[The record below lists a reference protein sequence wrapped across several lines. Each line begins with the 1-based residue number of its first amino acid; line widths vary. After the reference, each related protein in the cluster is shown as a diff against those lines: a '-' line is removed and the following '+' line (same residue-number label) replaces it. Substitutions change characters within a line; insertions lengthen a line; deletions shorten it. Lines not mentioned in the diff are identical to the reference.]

1 MIILKNLEWSNC
13 FSYGKGNK
21 LTLDKDPIVQLVGKN
36 GHGKSSIGLILEEVC
51 YNKNSKGIKRSDV
64 LNRHIDSTKYSIK
77 LEFDK
82 DGDIYTIDTTRGSSQ
97 TIKFTKNG
105 DDISSHTATST
116 LKTIEEVIGLEG
128 ASFAQLIY
136 QSSAS
141 SLEFLTATDTNRKKF
156 LINLLNL
163 EGYTK
168 AHDIFKGLVK
178 DLSTSV
184 TAISAKIETVNSWI
198 DTNKKIDLVEKPLQ
212 ELPELFFLNTTE
224 EANQISILNENIRTI
239 EATNKR
245 INQNNEYK
253 ILLDKVPLEEIKSD
267 IPKVK
272 DISKESIEY
281 VEVQRSVRD
290 ARSFITK
297 MGKLSDTCPTCSQAV
312 DNSKSKELIKEQE
325 DIIKTASEREVEL
338 LALIES
344 AEKDK
349 KWVERVNK
357 YKTDYE
363 NYSALIDPTMTE
375 SLLDKAEIS
384 TKIIELQKVI
394 KSAEQEAER
403 QQEEIA
409 EITAKNNKALAHNA
423 KIDVISTQLT
433 EYQLSLQDYSS
444 QLVVLTDRLNI
455 LQILQKTFGTNGLV
469 AYKIECMVKD
479 LQNLT
484 NQYLGELSDGRFQI
498 SFVISTSDKL
508 NVVIIDNGTE
518 IDILALSSGERAR
531 VNTATLLAIRK
542 LMQTLSSVRINIL
555 ILDETIDNLDIDGK
569 EKLVEVLLKEEHLNT
584 ILVSHGYS
592 HPLIE
597 KVSVIKEN
605 NISRIE

>member
-64 LNRHIDSTKYSIK
+64 LNRHIDGTKYSIK

-97 TIKFTKNG
+97 AIKFTKNG

-116 LKTIEEVIGLEG
+116 LKTIEEVIGLDG

-212 ELPELFFLNTTE
+212 ELPELLSISTIE
-224 EANQISILNENIRTI
+224 EANQISLLNENIRTI

-253 ILLDKVPLEEIKSD
+253 LLLSKIPLEELESD

-281 VEVQRSVRD
+281 VEVQRSARD
-290 ARSFITK
+290 ARSFIAK
-297 MGKLSDTCPTCSQAV
+297 MGKVSDTCPTCSQAV
-312 DNSKSKELIKEQE
+312 DNSTSKQLIKEQE
-325 DIIKTASEREVEL
+325 DIIKAAVEREAEL
-338 LALIES
+338 FALIES

-357 YKTDYE
+357 YKTEYE

-384 TKIIELQKVI
+384 NKII
-394 KSAEQEAER
+394 
-403 QQEEIA
+403 
-409 EITAKNNKALAHNA
+409 
-423 KIDVISTQLT
+423 
-433 EYQLSLQDYSS
+433 
-444 QLVVLTDRLNI
+444 
-455 LQILQKTFGTNGLV
+455 
-469 AYKIECMVKD
+469 
-479 LQNLT
+479 
-484 NQYLGELSDGRFQI
+484 
-498 SFVISTSDKL
+498 
-508 NVVIIDNGTE
+508 
-518 IDILALSSGERAR
+518 
-531 VNTATLLAIRK
+531 
-542 LMQTLSSVRINIL
+542 
-555 ILDETIDNLDIDGK
+555 
-569 EKLVEVLLKEEHLNT
+569 
-584 ILVSHGYS
+584 
-592 HPLIE
+592 
-597 KVSVIKEN
+597 
-605 NISRIE
+605 

>member
-97 TIKFTKNG
+97 AIKFTKNG

-116 LKTIEEVIGLEG
+116 LKTIEEVIGLDG

-212 ELPELFFLNTTE
+212 ELPELLSISTIE
-224 EANQISILNENIRTI
+224 EANQISLLNENIRTI

-253 ILLDKVPLEEIKSD
+253 LLLSKIPLEELKSD

-281 VEVQRSVRD
+281 VEVQRSARD
-290 ARSFITK
+290 ARSFIAK
-297 MGKLSDTCPTCSQAV
+297 MGKVSDTCPTCSQAV
-312 DNSKSKELIKEQE
+312 DNSTSKQLIKEQE
-325 DIIKTASEREVEL
+325 DIIKAAVEREAEL
-338 LALIES
+338 FALIES

-357 YKTDYE
+357 YKTEYE

-394 KSAEQEAER
+394 KNAEQEAQR

-423 KIDVISTQLT
+423 KIDVISNQLT
-433 EYQLSLQDYSS
+433 EYQASLQEYSS
-444 QLVVLTDRLNI
+444 QLVTLTDRLNI

>member
-116 LKTIEEVIGLEG
+116 LKTIEEVIGLDG

-253 ILLDKVPLEEIKSD
+253 LLLSKIPLEELESD

-281 VEVQRSVRD
+281 VEVQRSARD
-290 ARSFITK
+290 ARSFIAK
-297 MGKLSDTCPTCSQAV
+297 MGKVSDTCPTCSQAV

-325 DIIKTASEREVEL
+325 DIIKAAVEREAEL
-338 LALIES
+338 FALIES

-394 KSAEQEAER
+394 KNAEQEVEK

>member
-1 MIILKNLEWSNC
+1 
-13 FSYGKGNK
+13 
-21 LTLDKDPIVQLVGKN
+21 
-36 GHGKSSIGLILEEVC
+36 
-51 YNKNSKGIKRSDV
+51 
-64 LNRHIDSTKYSIK
+64 
-77 LEFDK
+77 
-82 DGDIYTIDTTRGSSQ
+82 
-97 TIKFTKNG
+97 
-105 DDISSHTATST
+105 
-116 LKTIEEVIGLEG
+116 
-128 ASFAQLIY
+128 
-136 QSSAS
+136 
-141 SLEFLTATDTNRKKF
+141 
-156 LINLLNL
+156 
-163 EGYTK
+163 
-168 AHDIFKGLVK
+168 
-178 DLSTSV
+178 
-184 TAISAKIETVNSWI
+184 
-198 DTNKKIDLVEKPLQ
+198 
-212 ELPELFFLNTTE
+212 
-224 EANQISILNENIRTI
+224 
-239 EATNKR
+239 
-245 INQNNEYK
+245 
-253 ILLDKVPLEEIKSD
+253 
-267 IPKVK
+267 
-272 DISKESIEY
+272 
-281 VEVQRSVRD
+281 
-290 ARSFITK
+290 
-297 MGKLSDTCPTCSQAV
+297 
-312 DNSKSKELIKEQE
+312 
-325 DIIKTASEREVEL
+325 
-338 LALIES
+338 
-344 AEKDK
+344 
-349 KWVERVNK
+349 
-357 YKTDYE
+357 
-363 NYSALIDPTMTE
+363 MTE

>member
-116 LKTIEEVIGLEG
+116 LKTIEEVIGLDG

-253 ILLDKVPLEEIKSD
+253 LLLSKIPLEELESD

-281 VEVQRSVRD
+281 VEVQRSARD
-290 ARSFITK
+290 ARSFIAK
-297 MGKLSDTCPTCSQAV
+297 MGKVSDTCPTCSQAV

-325 DIIKTASEREVEL
+325 DIIKAAVEREAEL
-338 LALIES
+338 FALIES

-394 KSAEQEAER
+394 KNAEQEAER

-444 QLVVLTDRLNI
+444 QLVTLTDRLNI

>member
-97 TIKFTKNG
+97 AIKFTKNG

-116 LKTIEEVIGLEG
+116 LKTIEEVIGLDG

-212 ELPELFFLNTTE
+212 ELPELLNVSTIE
-224 EANQISILNENIRTI
+224 EANQISLLNENIRTI

-253 ILLDKVPLEEIKSD
+253 LLLSKIPLEELESD

-281 VEVQRSVRD
+281 VEVQRSARD
-290 ARSFITK
+290 ARSFIAK
-297 MGKLSDTCPTCSQAV
+297 MGKVSDTCPTCSQAV
-312 DNSKSKELIKEQE
+312 DNSTSKQLIKEQE
-325 DIIKTASEREVEL
+325 DIIKAAVEREAEL
-338 LALIES
+338 FALIES

-357 YKTDYE
+357 YKTEYE

-394 KSAEQEAER
+394 KNAEQEAQR

-423 KIDVISTQLT
+423 KIDVISNQLT
-433 EYQLSLQDYSS
+433 EYQASLQEYSS
-444 QLVVLTDRLNI
+444 QLVTLTDRLNI

>member
-1 MIILKNLEWSNC
+1 MIILKTLEWSNC
-13 FSYGKGNK
+13 FSYGKNNK
-21 LTLDKDPIVQLVGKN
+21 LVLDKDPIVQLVGKN
-36 GHGKSSIGLILEEVC
+36 GHGKSSVGLILEEVC
-51 YNKNSKGIKRSDV
+51 YNKNSKGIKRSDI
-64 LNRHIDSTKYSIK
+64 LNRHIDSTKYNIK

-82 DGDIYTIDTTRGSSQ
+82 DGDIYVIDTTRGSAQS
-97 TIKFTKNG
+97 IKLTKN
-105 DDISSHTATST
+105 DLDISSHTATST
-116 LKTIEEVIGLEG
+116 LKAIEEVIGLDA

-163 EGYTK
+163 ESYTK

-178 DLSTSV
+178 ELSSSV
-184 TAISAKIETVNSWI
+184 TALDAKVETVKSWVDSNSKVSLVKKDVVAIEPI
-198 DTNKKIDLVEKPLQ
+198 DLTIENTKIAELQETISTIESTNKKI
-212 ELPELFFLNTTE
+212 
-224 EANQISILNENIRTI
+224 S
-239 EATNKR
+239 
-245 INQNNEYK
+245 QNNEYIKLQGK
-253 ILLDKVPLEEIKSD
+253 IPLEELEAVL
-267 IPKVK
+267 PKVK
-272 DISKESIEY
+272 DVSKENIEY
-281 VEVQRSVRD
+281 IEVQRSVRD
-290 ARSFITK
+290 AKSFITK
-297 MGKLSDTCPTCSQAV
+297 MGKVSDTCPTCSQAV
-312 DNSKSKELIKEQE
+312 DNSKSKQLIKEQE
-325 DIIKTASEREVEL
+325 EIIKTAGERAEEL
-338 LALIES
+338 YALIDQV
-344 AEKDK
+344 EKDRL
-349 KWVERVNK
+349 WVERVTK

-363 NYSALIDPTMTE
+363 NYNSLIDPK
-375 SLLDKAEIS
+375 LPKLPQDKDTLEDEVTA
-384 TKIIELQKVI
+384 IEKSI
-394 KSAEQEAER
+394 KETR
-403 QQEEIA
+403 QRLKTLEDQ
-409 EITAKNNKALAHNA
+409 NNLAIAHNA
-423 KIDVISTQLT
+423 KIDVISGQLA
-433 EYQLSLQDYSS
+433 EYAETLKQHTIQLEILNA
-444 QLVVLTDRLNI
+444 RLGV
-455 LQILQKTFGTNGLV
+455 LQILQKTFSTNGLV

-498 SFVISTSDKL
+498 SFVVSTSDKL

-569 EKLVEVLLKEEHLNT
+569 EKLVEVLLREEHLNT

-597 KVSVIKEN
+597 KISVIKEN

>member
-97 TIKFTKNG
+97 AIKFTKNG

-116 LKTIEEVIGLEG
+116 LKTIEEVIGLDG

-212 ELPELFFLNTTE
+212 ELPELLSISTIE
-224 EANQISILNENIRTI
+224 EANQISLLNENIRTI

-253 ILLDKVPLEEIKSD
+253 LLLSKIPLEELESD

-281 VEVQRSVRD
+281 VEVQRSARD
-290 ARSFITK
+290 ARSFIAK
-297 MGKLSDTCPTCSQAV
+297 MGKVSDTCPTCSQAV
-312 DNSKSKELIKEQE
+312 DNSTSKQLIKEQE
-325 DIIKTASEREVEL
+325 DIIKAAVEREAEL
-338 LALIES
+338 FALIES

-357 YKTDYE
+357 YKTEYE

-394 KSAEQEAER
+394 KNAEQEAQR

-423 KIDVISTQLT
+423 KIDVISNQLT
-433 EYQLSLQDYSS
+433 EYQASLQEYSS
-444 QLVVLTDRLNI
+444 QLVTLTDRLNI

>member
-97 TIKFTKNG
+97 AIKFTKNG

-116 LKTIEEVIGLEG
+116 LKTIEEVIGLDG

-184 TAISAKIETVNSWI
+184 TAVSAKIETVNSWI

-212 ELPELFFLNTTE
+212 ELPELLSISTTE
-224 EANQISILNENIRTI
+224 EANQISLLNENIRTI

-253 ILLDKVPLEEIKSD
+253 LLLSKIPLEELESD

-281 VEVQRSVRD
+281 VEVQRSARD
-290 ARSFITK
+290 ARSFIAK
-297 MGKLSDTCPTCSQAV
+297 MGKVSDTCPTCSQAV
-312 DNSKSKELIKEQE
+312 DNSTSKQLIKEQE
-325 DIIKTASEREVEL
+325 DIIKAAVEREAEL
-338 LALIES
+338 FALIES

-357 YKTDYE
+357 YKTEYE

-394 KSAEQEAER
+394 KNAEQEAQR

-423 KIDVISTQLT
+423 KIDVISNQLT
-433 EYQLSLQDYSS
+433 EYQASLQEYSS
-444 QLVVLTDRLNI
+444 QLVTLTDRLNI

>member
-97 TIKFTKNG
+97 AIKFTKNG

-116 LKTIEEVIGLEG
+116 LKTIEEVIGLDG

-198 DTNKKIDLVEKPLQ
+198 DTNKKIDLVEKHIQ
-212 ELPELFFLNTTE
+212 ELPELLSISTTE
-224 EANQISILNENIRTI
+224 EANQISLLNENIRTI

-253 ILLDKVPLEEIKSD
+253 LLLSKIPLEELESD

-281 VEVQRSVRD
+281 VEVQRSARD
-290 ARSFITK
+290 ARSFIAK
-297 MGKLSDTCPTCSQAV
+297 MGKVSDTCPTCSQAV
-312 DNSKSKELIKEQE
+312 DNSKSKQLIKEQE
-325 DIIKTASEREVEL
+325 DIIKAAVEREAEL
-338 LALIES
+338 FALIES

-357 YKTDYE
+357 YKTEYE
-363 NYSALIDPTMTE
+363 NYSALIDPTMTD

-384 TKIIELQKVI
+384 TRIIELQKVI
-394 KSAEQEAER
+394 KNAEQEAQR

-423 KIDVISTQLT
+423 KIDVISNQLT
-433 EYQLSLQDYSS
+433 EYQASLQEYSS
-444 QLVVLTDRLNI
+444 QLVTLTDRLNI

>member
-64 LNRHIDSTKYSIK
+64 LNRHIDGTKYSIK

-97 TIKFTKNG
+97 AIKFTKNG

-116 LKTIEEVIGLEG
+116 LKTIEEVIGLDG

-212 ELPELFFLNTTE
+212 ELPELLSISTTE
-224 EANQISILNENIRTI
+224 EANQISLLNENIRTI

-253 ILLDKVPLEEIKSD
+253 LLLSKIPLEELESD

-281 VEVQRSVRD
+281 VEVQRSARD
-290 ARSFITK
+290 ARSFIAK
-297 MGKLSDTCPTCSQAV
+297 MGKVSDTCPTCSQAV
-312 DNSKSKELIKEQE
+312 DNSTSKQLIKEQE
-325 DIIKTASEREVEL
+325 DIIKAAVEREAEL
-338 LALIES
+338 FALIES

-357 YKTDYE
+357 YKTEYE

-394 KSAEQEAER
+394 KNAEQEAQR

-423 KIDVISTQLT
+423 KIDVISNQLT
-433 EYQLSLQDYSS
+433 EYQASLQEYSS
-444 QLVVLTDRLNI
+444 QLVTLTDRLNI

>member
-97 TIKFTKNG
+97 AIKFTKNG

-116 LKTIEEVIGLEG
+116 LKTIEEVIGLDG

-212 ELPELFFLNTTE
+212 ELPELLSISTTE
-224 EANQISILNENIRTI
+224 EANQISLLNENIRTI

-253 ILLDKVPLEEIKSD
+253 LLLSKIPLEELESD

-281 VEVQRSVRD
+281 VEVQRSARD
-290 ARSFITK
+290 ARSFIAK
-297 MGKLSDTCPTCSQAV
+297 MGKVSDTCPTCSQAV
-312 DNSKSKELIKEQE
+312 DNSTSKQLIKEQE
-325 DIIKTASEREVEL
+325 DIIKAAVEREAEL
-338 LALIES
+338 FALIES

-357 YKTDYE
+357 YKTEYE

-394 KSAEQEAER
+394 KNAEQEAQR

-423 KIDVISTQLT
+423 KIDVISNQLT
-433 EYQLSLQDYSS
+433 EYQASLQEYSS
-444 QLVVLTDRLNI
+444 QLVTLTDRLNI

>member
-116 LKTIEEVIGLEG
+116 LKTIEEVIGLDG

-253 ILLDKVPLEEIKSD
+253 LLLSKIPLEELESD

-290 ARSFITK
+290 AKSFITK

>member
-97 TIKFTKNG
+97 AIKFTKNG

-116 LKTIEEVIGLEG
+116 LKTIEEVIGLDG

-184 TAISAKIETVNSWI
+184 TAVSAKIETVNSWI

-212 ELPELFFLNTTE
+212 ELPELLNVSTTE
-224 EANQISILNENIRTI
+224 EANQISLLNENIRTI

-253 ILLDKVPLEEIKSD
+253 LLLSKIPLEELESD

-281 VEVQRSVRD
+281 VEVQRSARD
-290 ARSFITK
+290 ARSFIAK
-297 MGKLSDTCPTCSQAV
+297 MGKVSDTCPTCSQAV
-312 DNSKSKELIKEQE
+312 DNSTSKQLIKEQE
-325 DIIKTASEREVEL
+325 DIIKAAVEREAEL
-338 LALIES
+338 FALIES

-357 YKTDYE
+357 YKTEYE

-394 KSAEQEAER
+394 KNAEQEAQR

-423 KIDVISTQLT
+423 KIDVISNQLT
-433 EYQLSLQDYSS
+433 EYQASLQEYSS
-444 QLVVLTDRLNI
+444 QLVTLTDRLNI

>member
-1 MIILKNLEWSNC
+1 MIILKTLEWSNC
-13 FSYGKGNK
+13 FSYGKNNK
-21 LTLDKDPIVQLVGKN
+21 LVLDKDPIVQLVGKN
-36 GHGKSSIGLILEEVC
+36 GHGKSSVGLILEEVC
-51 YNKNSKGIKRSDV
+51 YNKNSKGIKRSDI
-64 LNRHIDSTKYSIK
+64 LNRHIDTTKYNIK

-82 DGDIYTIDTTRGSSQ
+82 DGDIYVIDTTRGSAQS
-97 TIKFTKNG
+97 IKLTKN
-105 DDISSHTATST
+105 DLDISSHTATST
-116 LKTIEEVIGLEG
+116 LKAIEEVIGLDA

-163 EGYTK
+163 ESYTK

-178 DLSTSV
+178 ELSSSV
-184 TAISAKIETVNSWI
+184 TSLDAKVETVKSWVDSNSKVSLVKKDVVAIEPI
-198 DTNKKIDLVEKPLQ
+198 DLTIENTKIAELQETISTIENTNKKI
-212 ELPELFFLNTTE
+212 
-224 EANQISILNENIRTI
+224 S
-239 EATNKR
+239 
-245 INQNNEYK
+245 QNNEYIKLQGK
-253 ILLDKVPLEEIKSD
+253 IPLEELEAVL
-267 IPKVK
+267 PKVK
-272 DISKESIEY
+272 DVSKENIEY
-281 VEVQRSVRD
+281 IEVQRSVRD
-290 ARSFITK
+290 AKSFITK
-297 MGKLSDTCPTCSQAV
+297 MGKVSDTCPTCSQAV
-312 DNSKSKELIKEQE
+312 DNSKSKQLIKEQE
-325 DIIKTASEREVEL
+325 EIIKTAGERAEEL
-338 LALIES
+338 YALIDQV
-344 AEKDK
+344 EKDRL
-349 KWVERVNK
+349 WVERVTK

-363 NYSALIDPTMTE
+363 NYNSLIDPK
-375 SLLDKAEIS
+375 LPKLPQDKDTLEDEVSA
-384 TKIIELQKVI
+384 IEKSI
-394 KSAEQEAER
+394 KETR
-403 QQEEIA
+403 QRLKTLEDQ
-409 EITAKNNKALAHNA
+409 NNLAIAHNA
-423 KIDVISTQLT
+423 KIDVISGQLA
-433 EYQLSLQDYSS
+433 EYAETLKQHTIQLEILNA
-444 QLVVLTDRLNI
+444 RLGV
-455 LQILQKTFGTNGLV
+455 LQILQKTFSTNGLV

-498 SFVISTSDKL
+498 SFVVSTSDKL

-569 EKLVEVLLKEEHLNT
+569 EKLVEVLLREEHLNT

-597 KVSVIKEN
+597 KISVIKEN

>member
-1 MIILKNLEWSNC
+1 MIILKTLEWSNC
-13 FSYGKGNK
+13 FSYGKNNK
-21 LTLDKDPIVQLVGKN
+21 LVLDKDPIVQLVGKN
-36 GHGKSSIGLILEEVC
+36 GHGKSSVGLILEEVC
-51 YNKNSKGIKRSDV
+51 YNKNSKGIKRSDI
-64 LNRHIDSTKYSIK
+64 LNRHIDTTKYNIK

-82 DGDIYTIDTTRGSSQ
+82 DGDIYVIDTTRGSAQS
-97 TIKFTKNG
+97 IKLTKN
-105 DDISSHTATST
+105 DLDISSHTATST
-116 LKTIEEVIGLEG
+116 LKAIEEVIGLDA

-163 EGYTK
+163 ESYTK

-178 DLSTSV
+178 ELSSSV
-184 TAISAKIETVNSWI
+184 TSLDAKVETVKSWVDSNSKVSLVKKDVVAIEPI
-198 DTNKKIDLVEKPLQ
+198 DLTIENTKIAELQETISTIENTNKKI
-212 ELPELFFLNTTE
+212 
-224 EANQISILNENIRTI
+224 S
-239 EATNKR
+239 
-245 INQNNEYK
+245 QNNEYIKLQGK
-253 ILLDKVPLEEIKSD
+253 IPLEELEAVL
-267 IPKVK
+267 PKVK
-272 DISKESIEY
+272 DVSKENIEY
-281 VEVQRSVRD
+281 IEVQRSVRD
-290 ARSFITK
+290 AKSFITK
-297 MGKLSDTCPTCSQAV
+297 MGKVSDTCPTCSQAV
-312 DNSKSKELIKEQE
+312 DNSKSKQLIKEQE
-325 DIIKTASEREVEL
+325 EIIKTAGERAEEL
-338 LALIES
+338 YALIDQV
-344 AEKDK
+344 EKDRL
-349 KWVERVNK
+349 WVERVTK

-363 NYSALIDPTMTE
+363 NYNSLIDPK
-375 SLLDKAEIS
+375 LPKLPQDKDTLEDEVSA
-384 TKIIELQKVI
+384 IEKSI
-394 KSAEQEAER
+394 KETR
-403 QQEEIA
+403 QRLKTLEDQ
-409 EITAKNNKALAHNA
+409 NNLAIAHNA
-423 KIDVISTQLT
+423 KIDVISGQLA
-433 EYQLSLQDYSS
+433 EYAETLKQHTS
-444 QLVVLTDRLNI
+444 QLDILNARLGV
-455 LQILQKTFGTNGLV
+455 LQILQKTFSTNGLV

-498 SFVISTSDKL
+498 SFVVSTSDKL

-569 EKLVEVLLKEEHLNT
+569 EKLVEVLLREEHLNT

-597 KVSVIKEN
+597 KISVIKEN

>member
-116 LKTIEEVIGLEG
+116 LKTIEEVIGLDG

-198 DTNKKIDLVEKPLQ
+198 DTNKKIDLVEKPIQ
-212 ELPELFFLNTTE
+212 ELPELLSISTTE
-224 EANQISILNENIRTI
+224 EANQISLLNENIRTI

-253 ILLDKVPLEEIKSD
+253 LLLSKIPLEELESD

-281 VEVQRSVRD
+281 VEVQRSARD
-290 ARSFITK
+290 ARSFIAK
-297 MGKLSDTCPTCSQAV
+297 MGKVSDTCPTCSQAV
-312 DNSKSKELIKEQE
+312 DNSTSKQLIKEQE
-325 DIIKTASEREVEL
+325 DIIKAAIEREAEL
-338 LALIES
+338 FALIES

-394 KSAEQEAER
+394 KNAEQEAQR

-423 KIDVISTQLT
+423 KIDVISNQLT
-433 EYQLSLQDYSS
+433 EYQASLQ
-444 QLVVLTDRLNI
+444 
-455 LQILQKTFGTNGLV
+455 
-469 AYKIECMVKD
+469 
-479 LQNLT
+479 
-484 NQYLGELSDGRFQI
+484 
-498 SFVISTSDKL
+498 
-508 NVVIIDNGTE
+508 
-518 IDILALSSGERAR
+518 
-531 VNTATLLAIRK
+531 
-542 LMQTLSSVRINIL
+542 
-555 ILDETIDNLDIDGK
+555 
-569 EKLVEVLLKEEHLNT
+569 
-584 ILVSHGYS
+584 
-592 HPLIE
+592 
-597 KVSVIKEN
+597 
-605 NISRIE
+605 

>member
-64 LNRHIDSTKYSIK
+64 LNRHIDGTKYSIK

-116 LKTIEEVIGLEG
+116 LKTIEEVIGLDG

-184 TAISAKIETVNSWI
+184 TAVSAKIETVNSWI

-212 ELPELFFLNTTE
+212 ELPELLSISTTE
-224 EANQISILNENIRTI
+224 EANQISLLNENIRTI

-253 ILLDKVPLEEIKSD
+253 LLLSKIPLEELESD

-281 VEVQRSVRD
+281 VEVQRSARD
-290 ARSFITK
+290 ARSFIAK
-297 MGKLSDTCPTCSQAV
+297 MGKVSDTCPTCSQAV
-312 DNSKSKELIKEQE
+312 DNSTSKQLIKEQE
-325 DIIKTASEREVEL
+325 DIIKAAVEREAEL
-338 LALIES
+338 FALIES

-357 YKTDYE
+357 YKTEYE

-394 KSAEQEAER
+394 KNAEQEAQR

-423 KIDVISTQLT
+423 KIDVISNQLT
-433 EYQLSLQDYSS
+433 EYQASLQEYSS
-444 QLVVLTDRLNI
+444 QLVTLTDRLNI

>member
-97 TIKFTKNG
+97 AIKFTKNG

-116 LKTIEEVIGLEG
+116 LKTIEEVIGLDG

-184 TAISAKIETVNSWI
+184 TAVSAKIETVNSWI

-212 ELPELFFLNTTE
+212 ELPELLSISTIE
-224 EANQISILNENIRTI
+224 EANQISLLNENIRTI

-253 ILLDKVPLEEIKSD
+253 LLLSKIPLEELESD

-281 VEVQRSVRD
+281 VEVQRSARD
-290 ARSFITK
+290 ARSFIAK
-297 MGKLSDTCPTCSQAV
+297 MGKVSDTCPTCSQAV
-312 DNSKSKELIKEQE
+312 DNSTSKQLIKEQE
-325 DIIKTASEREVEL
+325 DIIKAAVEREAEL
-338 LALIES
+338 FALIES

-357 YKTDYE
+357 YKTEYE

-394 KSAEQEAER
+394 KNAEQEAQR

-423 KIDVISTQLT
+423 KIDVISNQLT
-433 EYQLSLQDYSS
+433 EYQALLQEYNS
-444 QLVVLTDRLNI
+444 QLITLTDRLNI

>member
-64 LNRHIDSTKYSIK
+64 LNRHIDGTKYSIK

-97 TIKFTKNG
+97 AIKFTKNG

-116 LKTIEEVIGLEG
+116 LKTIEEVIGLDG

-184 TAISAKIETVNSWI
+184 TAVSAKIETVNSWI

-212 ELPELFFLNTTE
+212 ELPELLSISTTE
-224 EANQISILNENIRTI
+224 EANQISLLNENIRTI

-253 ILLDKVPLEEIKSD
+253 LLLSKIPLEELESD

-281 VEVQRSVRD
+281 VEVQRSARD
-290 ARSFITK
+290 ARSFIAK
-297 MGKLSDTCPTCSQAV
+297 MGKVSDTCPTCSQAV
-312 DNSKSKELIKEQE
+312 DNSTSKQLIKEQE
-325 DIIKTASEREVEL
+325 DIIKAAVEREAEL
-338 LALIES
+338 FALIES

-357 YKTDYE
+357 YKTEYE

-394 KSAEQEAER
+394 KNAEQEAQR

-423 KIDVISTQLT
+423 KIDVISNQLT
-433 EYQLSLQDYSS
+433 EYQASLQEYSS
-444 QLVVLTDRLNI
+444 QLVTLTDRLNI

>member
-116 LKTIEEVIGLEG
+116 LKTIEEVIGLDG

-253 ILLDKVPLEEIKSD
+253 LLLSKIPLEELESD

-272 DISKESIEY
+272 DISKENIEY

-375 SLLDKAEIS
+375 LLLDKAEIS
-384 TKIIELQKVI
+384 TKIIELQKII
-394 KSAEQEAER
+394 KNAEQEVEK

-433 EYQLSLQDYSS
+433 EYQLSLQDYSI

>member
-116 LKTIEEVIGLEG
+116 LKTIEEVIGLDG

-253 ILLDKVPLEEIKSD
+253 LLLSKIPLEELESD

-281 VEVQRSVRD
+281 VEVQRSARD
-290 ARSFITK
+290 ARSFIAK
-297 MGKLSDTCPTCSQAV
+297 MGKVSDTCPTCSQAV

-325 DIIKTASEREVEL
+325 DIIKAAVEREAEL
-338 LALIES
+338 FALIES

-394 KSAEQEAER
+394 KNSEQEAER

-444 QLVVLTDRLNI
+444 QLVTLTDRLNI

>member
-1 MIILKNLEWSNC
+1 MIILKTLEWSNC
-13 FSYGKGNK
+13 FSYGKNNK
-21 LTLDKDPIVQLVGKN
+21 LVLDKDPIVQLVGKN
-36 GHGKSSIGLILEEVC
+36 GHGKSSVGLILEEVC
-51 YNKNSKGIKRSDV
+51 YNKNSKGIKRSDI
-64 LNRHIDSTKYSIK
+64 LNRHIDTTKYNIK

-82 DGDIYTIDTTRGSSQ
+82 DGDIYVIDTTRGSAQS
-97 TIKFTKNG
+97 IKLTKN
-105 DDISSHTATST
+105 DLDISSHTATST
-116 LKTIEEVIGLEG
+116 LKAIEEIIGLDA

-163 EGYTK
+163 ESYTK

-178 DLSTSV
+178 ELSSSV
-184 TAISAKIETVNSWI
+184 TALDAKVETVKSWVDSNSKVSLVKKDVVAIEPI
-198 DTNKKIDLVEKPLQ
+198 DLTIENTKIAELQETISTIESTNKKI
-212 ELPELFFLNTTE
+212 
-224 EANQISILNENIRTI
+224 S
-239 EATNKR
+239 
-245 INQNNEYK
+245 QNNEYIKLQGK
-253 ILLDKVPLEEIKSD
+253 IPLEELEAVL
-267 IPKVK
+267 PKVK
-272 DISKESIEY
+272 DVSAENIEY
-281 VEVQRSVRD
+281 IEVQRSVRD
-290 ARSFITK
+290 AKSFITK
-297 MGKLSDTCPTCSQAV
+297 MGKVSDTCPTCSQAV
-312 DNSKSKELIKEQE
+312 DNSKSKQLIKEQE
-325 DIIKTASEREVEL
+325 EIIKTAGERAEEL
-338 LALIES
+338 YALIDQV
-344 AEKDK
+344 EKDRL
-349 KWVERVNK
+349 WVERVTK

-363 NYSALIDPTMTE
+363 NYNSLIDPK
-375 SLLDKAEIS
+375 LPKLPQDKDTLEDKVTA
-384 TKIIELQKVI
+384 IEKSI
-394 KSAEQEAER
+394 KETR
-403 QQEEIA
+403 QRLKTLEDQ
-409 EITAKNNKALAHNA
+409 NNLAIAHNA
-423 KIDVISTQLT
+423 KIDVISGQLA
-433 EYQLSLQDYSS
+433 EYAETLKQHTS
-444 QLVVLTDRLNI
+444 QLEILNARLGV
-455 LQILQKTFGTNGLV
+455 LQILQKTFSTNGLV

-498 SFVISTSDKL
+498 SFVVSTSDKL

-569 EKLVEVLLKEEHLNT
+569 EKLVEVLLREEHLNT

-597 KVSVIKEN
+597 KISVIKEN

>member
-1 MIILKNLEWSNC
+1 MITLQTLSWSDC
-13 FSYGKGNK
+13 FSYGHNNF
-21 LTLDKDPIVQLVGKN
+21 LYLDKDPIVQLVGKN

-51 YNKNSKGIKRSDV
+51 YNKNSKGTKRADV
-64 LNRHIDSTKYSIK
+64 LNRYSTASKYSIE
-77 LEFDK
+77 LSFNK
-82 DGDIYTIDTTRGSSQ
+82 DGDTYKIDTTRGTSS

-105 DDISSHTATST
+105 TDISAHTATGT
-116 LKTIEEVIGLEG
+116 LKLIEEVLGLDST
-128 ASFAQLIY
+128 SFAQLIY

-163 EGYTK
+163 EEYTV

-178 DLSTSV
+178 DVSAVVSTLEV
-184 TAISAKIETVNSWI
+184 KIDTVSSWI
-198 DTNKKIDLVEKPLQ
+198 ENNKKLNLDKLEVVDIPEIDRPDTTAESSKIA
-212 ELPELFFLNTTE
+212 ELSSALK
-224 EANQISILNENIRTI
+224 TI
-239 EATNKR
+239 EVTNKR

-253 ILLDKVPLEEIKSD
+253 LLQSKIPLEEITDKAILQDISAETKEAIEVNRTIRDAEAFIKKMGHVSD
-267 IPKVK
+267 I
-272 DISKESIEY
+272 
-281 VEVQRSVRD
+281 
-290 ARSFITK
+290 
-297 MGKLSDTCPTCSQAV
+297 CPTCSQTV
-312 DNSKSKELIKEQE
+312 DNSKSKEMVFEHQ
-325 DIIKTASEREVEL
+325 L
-338 LALIES
+338 LATT
-344 AEKDK
+344 AEERAKELYAIIDAAETNN
-349 KWVERVNK
+349 KWVQKVLK

-363 NYSALIDPTMTE
+363 SYNALIDPTMTE
-375 SLLDKAEIS
+375 VLEDKNDISQRIVALEGELEKANAYIKEQVATQTLL
-384 TKIIELQKVI
+384 Q
-394 KSAEQEAER
+394 
-403 QQEEIA
+403 
-409 EITAKNNKALAHNA
+409 AKNNKALAHNA
-423 KIDVISTQLT
+423 KVDVISEQMV
-433 EYQLSLQDYSS
+433 EYIATLKEHTIKLDSVAKELA
-444 QLVVLTDRLNI
+444 I
-455 LQILQKTFGTNGLV
+455 LQLLQKTFSTNGLV

-498 SFVISTSDKL
+498 SFQISSSDKL
-508 NVVIIDNGTE
+508 NVVIVDNGIE

-597 KVSVIKEN
+597 KISVIKEN

>member
-1 MIILKNLEWSNC
+1 MIILKTLEWSNC

-64 LNRHIDSTKYSIK
+64 LNRHIDGTKYSIK

-97 TIKFTKNG
+97 AIKFTKNG

-116 LKTIEEVIGLEG
+116 LKTIEEVIGLDG

-212 ELPELFFLNTTE
+212 ELPELLNVSTTE
-224 EANQISILNENIRTI
+224 EANQISLLNENIRTI

-253 ILLDKVPLEEIKSD
+253 LLLSKIPLEELESD

-281 VEVQRSVRD
+281 VEVQRSARD
-290 ARSFITK
+290 ARSFIAK
-297 MGKLSDTCPTCSQAV
+297 MGKVSDTCPTCSQAV
-312 DNSKSKELIKEQE
+312 DNSTSKQLIKEQE
-325 DIIKTASEREVEL
+325 DIIKAAVEREAEL
-338 LALIES
+338 FALIES

-357 YKTDYE
+357 YKTEYE

-394 KSAEQEAER
+394 KNAEQEAQR

-423 KIDVISTQLT
+423 KIDVISNQLT
-433 EYQLSLQDYSS
+433 EYQASLQEYSS
-444 QLVVLTDRLNI
+444 QLVTLTDRLNI

>member
-97 TIKFTKNG
+97 AIKFTKNG

-116 LKTIEEVIGLEG
+116 LKTIEEVIGLDG

-184 TAISAKIETVNSWI
+184 TAVSAKIETVNSWI
-198 DTNKKIDLVEKPLQ
+198 DTNKKIDLIEKPIQ
-212 ELPELFFLNTTE
+212 ELPELLNVNTTE
-224 EANQISILNENIRTI
+224 EVNQISLLNENIRTI

-253 ILLDKVPLEEIKSD
+253 LLLSKIPLEELKSD

-281 VEVQRSVRD
+281 VEVQRSARD
-290 ARSFITK
+290 ARSFIAK
-297 MGKLSDTCPTCSQAV
+297 MGKVSDTCPTCSQAV
-312 DNSKSKELIKEQE
+312 DNSTSKQLIKEQE
-325 DIIKTASEREVEL
+325 DIIKAAVEREAEL
-338 LALIES
+338 FALIES

-357 YKTDYE
+357 YKTEYE

-394 KSAEQEAER
+394 KNAEQEAQR

-423 KIDVISTQLT
+423 KIDVISNQLT
-433 EYQLSLQDYSS
+433 EYQASLQEYSS
-444 QLVVLTDRLNI
+444 QLVTLTDRLNI

>member
-1 MIILKNLEWSNC
+1 
-13 FSYGKGNK
+13 
-21 LTLDKDPIVQLVGKN
+21 
-36 GHGKSSIGLILEEVC
+36 
-51 YNKNSKGIKRSDV
+51 
-64 LNRHIDSTKYSIK
+64 
-77 LEFDK
+77 
-82 DGDIYTIDTTRGSSQ
+82 
-97 TIKFTKNG
+97 
-105 DDISSHTATST
+105 
-116 LKTIEEVIGLEG
+116 
-128 ASFAQLIY
+128 
-136 QSSAS
+136 
-141 SLEFLTATDTNRKKF
+141 
-156 LINLLNL
+156 
-163 EGYTK
+163 
-168 AHDIFKGLVK
+168 
-178 DLSTSV
+178 
-184 TAISAKIETVNSWI
+184 
-198 DTNKKIDLVEKPLQ
+198 
-212 ELPELFFLNTTE
+212 
-224 EANQISILNENIRTI
+224 
-239 EATNKR
+239 
-245 INQNNEYK
+245 
-253 ILLDKVPLEEIKSD
+253 
-267 IPKVK
+267 
-272 DISKESIEY
+272 
-281 VEVQRSVRD
+281 
-290 ARSFITK
+290 
-297 MGKLSDTCPTCSQAV
+297 MGKVSDTCPTCSQAV
-312 DNSKSKELIKEQE
+312 DNSTSKQLIKEQE
-325 DIIKTASEREVEL
+325 DIIKAAVEREAEL
-338 LALIES
+338 FALIES

-357 YKTDYE
+357 YKTEYE

-394 KSAEQEAER
+394 KNAEQEAQR

-423 KIDVISTQLT
+423 KIDVISNQLT
-433 EYQLSLQDYSS
+433 EYQASLQEYSS
-444 QLVVLTDRLNI
+444 QLVTLTDRLNI

>member
-1 MIILKNLEWSNC
+1 MIILKTLEWSNC

-97 TIKFTKNG
+97 AIKFTKNG

-116 LKTIEEVIGLEG
+116 LKTIEEVIGLDG

-212 ELPELFFLNTTE
+212 ELPELLSISTIE
-224 EANQISILNENIRTI
+224 EANQISLLNENIRTI

-253 ILLDKVPLEEIKSD
+253 LLLSKIPLEELESD

-281 VEVQRSVRD
+281 VEVQRSARD
-290 ARSFITK
+290 ARSFIAK
-297 MGKLSDTCPTCSQAV
+297 MGKVSDTCPTCSQAV
-312 DNSKSKELIKEQE
+312 DNSTSKQLIKEQE
-325 DIIKTASEREVEL
+325 DIIKAAVEREAEL
-338 LALIES
+338 FALIES

-357 YKTDYE
+357 YKTEYE

-394 KSAEQEAER
+394 KNAEQEAQR

-423 KIDVISTQLT
+423 KIDVISNQLT
-433 EYQLSLQDYSS
+433 EYQASLQEYSS
-444 QLVVLTDRLNI
+444 QLVTLTDRLNI

>member
-1 MIILKNLEWSNC
+1 MN
-13 FSYGKGNK
+13 
-21 LTLDKDPIVQLVGKN
+21 V
-36 GHGKSSIGLILEEVC
+36 
-51 YNKNSKGIKRSDV
+51 
-64 LNRHIDSTKYSIK
+64 
-77 LEFDK
+77 
-82 DGDIYTIDTTRGSSQ
+82 
-97 TIKFTKNG
+97 
-105 DDISSHTATST
+105 
-116 LKTIEEVIGLEG
+116 
-128 ASFAQLIY
+128 
-136 QSSAS
+136 
-141 SLEFLTATDTNRKKF
+141 
-156 LINLLNL
+156 
-163 EGYTK
+163 
-168 AHDIFKGLVK
+168 
-178 DLSTSV
+178 
-184 TAISAKIETVNSWI
+184 
-198 DTNKKIDLVEKPLQ
+198 
-212 ELPELFFLNTTE
+212 NTTE
-224 EANQISILNENIRTI
+224 EVNQISLLNENIRTI

-253 ILLDKVPLEEIKSD
+253 LLLSKIPLEELKSD

-281 VEVQRSVRD
+281 VEVQRSARD
-290 ARSFITK
+290 ARSFIAK
-297 MGKLSDTCPTCSQAV
+297 MGKVSDTCPTCSQAV
-312 DNSKSKELIKEQE
+312 DNSTSKQLIKEQE
-325 DIIKTASEREVEL
+325 DIIKAAVEREAEL
-338 LALIES
+338 FALIES

-357 YKTDYE
+357 YKTEYE

-394 KSAEQEAER
+394 KNAEQEAQR

-423 KIDVISTQLT
+423 KIDVISNQLT
-433 EYQLSLQDYSS
+433 EYQASLQEYSS
-444 QLVVLTDRLNI
+444 QLVTLTDRLNI